1 MSARSPDQAWF
12 EKAEQ
17 HLEMARRAMD
27 SRNALPDMA
36 CYHCQQC
43 AEKYLNGFLISNS
56 EDFLFVHDLIYLVHQ
71 CEKRF
76 PAFLELERAADILG
90 RYGAGVRYPME
101 SFVSPDVE
109 EAMNAIK
116 LAENIATFVKN
127 NL

>member
-27 SRNALPDMA
+27 SRNALPEMA

-43 AEKYLNGFLISNS
+43 AEKYLNGFLISLS
-56 EDFLFVHDLIYLVHQ
+56 EDFLFVQDLTYLVHQ
-71 CEKRF
+71 CANRI
-76 PAFLELERAADILG
+76 PAFLELERAADNLG

-101 SFVSPDVE
+101 NFVRPDVK
-109 EAMNAIK
+109 EAMSAIK
-116 LAENIATFVKN
+116 LAENIGTFVRN